1 MKKCSICNQEKDTA
15 NFSKKSKNNDNLENW
30 CKVCDKEKKEKYYSQ
45 DKIKLKEYHAKKY
58 IEKKDERSEYAK
70 RKYIE
75 KKEERLI
82 KAKVYYEKTKESKA
96 EYDKQYREQ
105 NKLRIAEYKRQ
116 WAIDNPEK
124 VFQKQKEYRESNSKE
139 LSIKKSQYAKNNR
152 QKINAKA
159 SIYTKYRCDTDPL
172 YKLIKNTRTMV
183 SRYMLGEKSK
193 RTQEIVGCSFEELKI
208 YIENQFTEGMS
219 WDNYGIDGWHVDHIK
234 PLAVANSQEEI
245 ILLNHHSNLQP
256 LWALDNLKKGATFDG
271 VNYKTKQ

>member
-1 MKKCSICNQEKDTA
+1 MRTKICRTCNEELTIDLYAKPNMGSCRKCTNIKQKEDRLK
-15 NFSKKSKNNDNLENW
+15 NLE
-30 CKVCDKEKKEKYYSQ
+30 
-45 DKIKLKEYHAKKY
+45 
-58 IEKKDERSEYAK
+58 K
-70 RKYIE
+70 RKEGARLAYY
-75 KKEERLI
+75 KKREENIARV
-82 KAKVYYEKTKESKA
+82 KARSEKTKESKA

-116 WAIDNPEK
+116 WAIDNPKK
-124 VFQKQKEYRESNSKE
+124 VFQKQKEYRENNSEK

-152 QKINAKA
+152 PKINKRQSA
-159 SIYTKYRCDTDPL
+159 YTKYRCDTDPL

-271 VNYKTKQ
+271 VNLKTKQ